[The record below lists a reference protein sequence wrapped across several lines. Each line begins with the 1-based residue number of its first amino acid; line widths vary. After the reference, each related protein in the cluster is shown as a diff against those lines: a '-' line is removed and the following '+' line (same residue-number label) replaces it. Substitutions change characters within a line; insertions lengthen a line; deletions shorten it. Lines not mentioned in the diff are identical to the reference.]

1 MGVGGDHPK
10 HGVLWA
16 GPKFARF
23 LPGEGLSGKA
33 GCGAVGGLI
42 EGTSSNLWDLFW
54 EGPEGHL
61 YRAPSRQMF
70 RAALFLLLRQIILH
84 LKNG

>member
-33 GCGAVGGLI
+33 GCGAVGGLSSAPGRRGHI
-42 EGTSSNLWDLFW
+42 LQPLGPLLGRTRRTSLQCPQQANV
-54 EGPEGHL
+54 
-61 YRAPSRQMF
+61 
-70 RAALFLLLRQIILH
+70 
-84 LKNG
+84 